1 MSEPNSDIK
10 RPVIDPV
17 TGLLPCPF
25 CGGKANSGWQNSYGE
40 FVVLC
45 FECEA
50 STTGATHQDAKD
62 FWNRRTP

>member
-25 CGGKANSGWQNSYGE
+25 CGGETDILPHLKAI
-40 FVVLC
+40 
-45 FECEA
+45 ECCDCGCLLSAASVDEA
-50 STTGATHQDAKD
+50 RAA
-62 FWNRRTP
+62 WNRRTP